1 MKLTRYLTVLAAF
14 AILAAGCK
22 SDETKYNR
30 YANPFVGA
38 ADNGHC
44 NPGATVPFGNIQV
57 GPQTGN
63 FSWAYTSGYQNRDR
77 SIIGFSHNRLSG
89 TGCHDLGDVMIMPF
103 TGEPN
108 GDHFASPFSKE
119 NLATTKS
126 SSTPM
131 TSKPR

>member
-1 MKLTRYLTVLAAF
+1 MKRHFILLAAVT
-14 AILAAGCK
+14 ALCLAATLTLTTSCK
-22 SDETKYNR
+22 QSAKTTERYNH

-77 SIIGFSHNRLSG
+77 RFGA
-89 TGCHDLGDVMIMPF
+89 V
-103 TGEPN
+103 
-108 GDHFASPFSKE
+108 
-119 NLATTKS
+119 
-126 SSTPM
+126 
-131 TSKPR
+131 